1 MADLRSTESFLS
13 ALSSLTASQRSRQQS
28 VSQQIALL
36 LALFPELSHNEEP
49 THTAPFFTP
58 PRSSEVF
65 ARLAARASEA
75 GHSSKT
81 RDLVEKCR
89 EIWGIES
96 RREKEKELEQLV
108 LRWNDTLGTREEA
121 EWGQHLA
128 AAMRDLAS
136 SSNDSSPVLDDLL
149 DRLLHMLNTSASAIF
164 PTTDLPPTRPPPSL
178 LPVLTAGLSA
188 LLAQPKF
195 KKAIEDLG
203 DELKA
208 LSVGEYVTAAEH
220 LGGMAGSA
228 EGDSPERF
236 ENVGAW
242 IEREIR
248 NVQSSWGKGL
258 EG

>member
-1 MADLRSTESFLS
+1 MTDLRSVESFLS
-13 ALSSLTASQRSRQQS
+13 SLASLTATQRNRQQS
-28 VSQQIALL
+28 ISQQIALL
-36 LALFPELSHNEEP
+36 LTLFPELSSIDQP
-49 THTAPFFTP
+49 SQTGLFFTP
-58 PRSSEVF
+58 PRQSEVF

-89 EIWGIES
+89 EIWGVES

-108 LRWNDTLGTREEA
+108 LRWNDTLGTRGEA
-121 EWGQHLA
+121 EWGRHVA
-128 AAMRDLAS
+128 EAVRDLAS
-136 SSNDSSPVLDDLL
+136 SSNDPSPVLDDLL
-149 DRLLHMLNTSASAIF
+149 DRLLQMLSTSASAIF
-164 PTTDLPPTRPPPSL
+164 PTTDLPPTRPAPSL
-178 LPVLTAGLSA
+178 LPILSA
-188 LLAQPKF
+188 GSQAFLEQPRC
-195 KKAIEDLG
+195 KKAIDDLS

-242 IEREIR
+242 IEREIK
-248 NVQSSWGKGL
+248 NVQTSWGKGL
-258 EG
+258 DG